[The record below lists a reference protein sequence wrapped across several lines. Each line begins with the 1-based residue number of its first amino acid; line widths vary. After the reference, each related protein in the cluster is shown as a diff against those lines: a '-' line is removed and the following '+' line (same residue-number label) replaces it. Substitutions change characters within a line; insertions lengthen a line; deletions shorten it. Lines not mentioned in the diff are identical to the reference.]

1 MNTHQTPTERPIDI
15 LLGAIKS
22 MDEDR
27 DDIRAVNKWCE
38 EILKESDLWP
48 REMPTTVDGLLSEVD
63 ICLHEMPGRT
73 TKEIEAKNKAQ
84 DALNSWCIETLENDN
99 AMPARMLEECEASE
113 FVDYLSDLNVVAA
126 ESYIDEV
133 LMRIP
138 AHLRAYIK
146 NKA

>member
-1 MNTHQTPTERPIDI
+1 MTTTERPIDI
-15 LLGAIKS
+15 LLAAIKS

-27 DDIRAVNKWCE
+27 EDIRAVNKWCE

-48 REMPTTVDGLLSEVD
+48 REMPTTVDELLSEVD
-63 ICLHEMPGRT
+63 VRLHEMPARNK
-73 TKEIEAKNKAQ
+73 KEIDAKHKAQ
-84 DALNSWCIETLENDN
+84 DDLNSWCVETLENDN
-99 AMPARMLEECEASE
+99 AMPARMLEECDASE

-133 LMRIP
+133 LMRLP
-138 AHLRAYIK
+138 ANISAYIK